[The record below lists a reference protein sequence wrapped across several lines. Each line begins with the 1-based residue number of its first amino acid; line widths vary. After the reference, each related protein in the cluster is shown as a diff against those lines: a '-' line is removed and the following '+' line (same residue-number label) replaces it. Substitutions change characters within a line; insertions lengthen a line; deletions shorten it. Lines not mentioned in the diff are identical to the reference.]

1 MHTVTTN
8 AGVLTKIKNSPY
20 VQAFASYRMIIMV
33 VLGFA
38 SGLPLPL
45 TSGTLQ
51 AWLTTAGIDIKMI
64 GIFSI
69 VGLPYTL
76 KFFWSPFMDR
86 FVPPF
91 LGRRRGWIVCTQVFL
106 LAGIA
111 AMALTSPAK
120 MPLALGTIA
129 LCVAFFSASQDIV
142 VDAYRTDVLPATER
156 GTGVAVF
163 IFGYRIA
170 FLVAGA
176 LALMMAD
183 RIGWQKTYLFMA
195 CLMIPGM
202 LGSLAGH
209 EPDGK
214 IVPPRSMREAVWGPL
229 KDFFSRRSAII
240 ILLFIILYKLGDA
253 YAGALTTAFL
263 IRGVHFTL
271 SELAIINKLIGIV
284 ATIVGALF
292 GGALM
297 VKMGLFRSLW
307 WFGILQ
313 TVSNLSFMV
322 LAIIGKSYTAAVV
335 AVAFENITGGMG
347 STAFVAFVMALCN
360 KRFTATQFALLSSL
374 AGLGRVVISPT
385 SGYIVTYVGWAVFFL
400 FTVIA
405 ALPGLALLLYLK
417 KEIVLLDKNA
427 S

>member
-1 MHTVTTN
+1 MNGVSTNGTVL
-8 AGVLTKIKNSPY
+8 AKIKNSPY
-20 VQAFASYRMIIMV
+20 VQAFASYRMIVMV
-33 VLGFA
+33 ILGFA

-51 AWLTTAGIDIKMI
+51 AWLTTAGVDIKMI

-76 KFFWSPFMDR
+76 KFLWSPFMDR

-91 LGRRRGWIVCTQVFL
+91 LGRRRGWIVLTQVAL

-111 AMALTSPAK
+111 VMAFMSPQS
-120 MPLALGTIA
+120 MPLALGIIA

-142 VDAYRTDVLPATER
+142 VDAYRTDVLPTQER

-183 RIGWQKTYLFMA
+183 RVGWQKTYIFMA
-195 CLMIPGM
+195 SLMILGM
-202 LGSLAGH
+202 LGSFAGR

-214 IVPPRSMREAVWGPL
+214 IVPPRSMGEAVWGPL
-229 KDFFSRRSAII
+229 KDFFSRRSAIV

-263 IRGVHFTL
+263 IRGVHFSL

-292 GGALM
+292 GGTLM

-313 TVSNLSFMV
+313 TVSNFSFMV
-322 LAIIGKSYTAAVV
+322 LAVIGKSYTAAIV

-374 AGLGRVVISPT
+374 AVLGRVVISPT
-385 SGYIVTYVGWAVFFL
+385 SGYIVTYVGWAIFFL

-417 KEIVLLDKNA
+417 KEIILLDKSA

>member
-1 MHTVTTN
+1 MNTVTAN

-76 KFFWSPFMDR
+76 KFLWSPFMDR

-91 LGRRRGWIVCTQVFL
+91 LGRRRGWIICTQVAL
-106 LAGIA
+106 LAGITV
-111 AMALTSPAK
+111 MALMSPEN
-120 MPLALGTIA
+120 MPLALGIIA

-142 VDAYRTDVLPATER
+142 VDAYRTDVLPAHER

-176 LALMMAD
+176 IALMMAD
-183 RIGWQKTYLFMA
+183 RVGWQKTYIFMA
-195 CLMIPGM
+195 CLMILGM
-202 LGSLAGH
+202 LGSFAGR
-209 EPDGK
+209 EPDGT
-214 IVPPRSMREAVWGPL
+214 IVPPRSMSEAVWGPL
-229 KDFFSRRSAII
+229 RDFFSRKSAIV

-307 WFGILQ
+307 YFGILQ

-322 LAIIGKSYTAAVV
+322 LAIVGKSYAAAIV
-335 AVAFENITGGMG
+335 AVAFENIAGGMG

-374 AGLGRVVISPT
+374 AVLGRVVISPT
-385 SGYIVTYVGWAVFFL
+385 SGYIVTYVGWAVFFM
-400 FTVIA
+400 FTTIA
-405 ALPGLALLLYLK
+405 AIPGLVLLLYLK
-417 KEIVLLDKNA
+417 NEIILLDRRP

>member
-1 MHTVTTN
+1 MRTVAAN

-20 VQAFASYRMIIMV
+20 AQAFASRRMIIMV

-45 TSGTLQ
+45 TAGTLQ
-51 AWLTTAGIDIKMI
+51 AWLTMVGIDIKMI

-76 KFFWSPFMDR
+76 KFLWSPFMDR

-91 LGRRRGWIVCTQVFL
+91 LGRRRGWIVCTQIFL

-111 AMALTSPAK
+111 VMALTSPAK
-120 MPLALGTIA
+120 MPLALGIIA

-142 VDAYRTDVLPATER
+142 IDAYRTDVLPGNER

-183 RIGWQKTYLFMA
+183 KIGWQKTYLFMA
-195 CLMIPGM
+195 LLMILGM
-202 LGSLAGH
+202 LGSFAGH

-214 IVPPRSMREAVWGPL
+214 IVPPRSMHEAVWGPL
-229 KDFFSRRSAII
+229 RDFFSRRSAIV

-263 IRGVHFTL
+263 IRGVHFSL
-271 SELAIINKLIGIV
+271 SELAVINKLIGIV

-292 GGALM
+292 GGTLM
-297 VKMGLFRSLW
+297 IKMGLFRSLW
-307 WFGILQ
+307 YFGILQ

-322 LAIIGKSYTAAVV
+322 LAIVGKSYTAAIV
-335 AVAFENITGGMG
+335 AVAVENIAGGMG

-374 AGLGRVVISPT
+374 AVLGRVVISPT

-400 FTVIA
+400 FTTIA
-405 ALPGLALLLYLK
+405 AIPGLALLLYLK
-417 KEIVLLDKNA
+417 NEIILLDKTP

>member
-1 MHTVTTN
+1 MNTVTAN

-76 KFFWSPFMDR
+76 KFLWSPFMDR

-91 LGRRRGWIVCTQVFL
+91 LGRRRGWIICTQVAL

-111 AMALTSPAK
+111 VMALMSPEK
-120 MPLALGTIA
+120 MPLALGIIA

-142 VDAYRTDVLPATER
+142 VDAYRTDVLPAHER

-176 LALMMAD
+176 IALMMAD
-183 RIGWQKTYLFMA
+183 RVGWQKTYIFMA
-195 CLMIPGM
+195 VSHDPGH
-202 LGSLAGH
+202 AGFFRRAANRTA
-209 EPDGK
+209 
-214 IVPPRSMREAVWGPL
+214 RSFRP
-229 KDFFSRRSAII
+229 
-240 ILLFIILYKLGDA
+240 
-253 YAGALTTAFL
+253 
-263 IRGVHFTL
+263 GV
-271 SELAIINKLIGIV
+271 
-284 ATIVGALF
+284 
-292 GGALM
+292 
-297 VKMGLFRSLW
+297 
-307 WFGILQ
+307 
-313 TVSNLSFMV
+313 
-322 LAIIGKSYTAAVV
+322 
-335 AVAFENITGGMG
+335 
-347 STAFVAFVMALCN
+347 
-360 KRFTATQFALLSSL
+360 
-374 AGLGRVVISPT
+374 
-385 SGYIVTYVGWAVFFL
+385 
-400 FTVIA
+400 
-405 ALPGLALLLYLK
+405 
-417 KEIVLLDKNA
+417 
-427 S
+427 

>member
-1 MHTVTTN
+1 MQ
-8 AGVLTKIKNSPY
+8 AGVLSKIKGSPY

-76 KFFWSPFMDR
+76 KFLWSPFMDR

-91 LGRRRGWIVCTQVFL
+91 LGRRRGWIVCTQILL

-111 AMALTSPAK
+111 VMGFMSPGN
-120 MPLALGTIA
+120 MPFALGMIA

-142 VDAYRTDVLPATER
+142 VDAYRTDVLPAHER

-176 LALMMAD
+176 IALMMAD
-183 RIGWQKTYLFMA
+183 RIGWQKTYIFMA
-195 CLMIPGM
+195 CLMILGM
-202 LGSLAGH
+202 LGSFAGR
-209 EPDGK
+209 EPEGA
-214 IVPPRSMREAVWGPL
+214 IVPPRSMSEAVWGPL
-229 KDFFSRRSAII
+229 KDFFSRKSAIVI
-240 ILLFIILYKLGDA
+240 MLFIILYKLGDA

-263 IRGVHFTL
+263 IRGVHFSL
-271 SELAIINKLIGIV
+271 SELAVINKLIGII

-297 VKMGLFRSLW
+297 AKMGLFRSLW
-307 WFGILQ
+307 YFGILQ
-313 TVSNLSFMV
+313 TVSNFSFMV
-322 LAIIGKSYTAAVV
+322 LAVIGKSYTAAIV
-335 AVAFENITGGMG
+335 AVAFENVTGGMG

-374 AGLGRVVISPT
+374 AVLGRVVISPT

-405 ALPGLALLLYLK
+405 ALPGMALLLYLK
-417 KEIVLLDKNA
+417 KDIILLDKNA
-427 S
+427 

>member
-374 AGLGRVVISPT
+374 AVLGRVVISPT